1 MKTLKK
7 KCFSW
12 ITMSVNM
19 SIADEVKKYA
29 DPLDAESDG
38 FMPEAVKLQL
48 LLSKEEDMKEALN
61 HFQKMNL
68 LKPVLDSQAIQS
80 ISSKMKMKM
89 IL

>member
-1 MKTLKK
+1 ML
-7 KCFSW
+7 
-12 ITMSVNM
+12 V
-19 SIADEVKKYA
+19 ADEVKKYA
-29 DPLDAESDG
+29 DPLYAESDG

-80 ISSKMKMKM
+80 INRNIKIK
-89 IL
+89 ITFITYLY